1 MTTTKPMTRDQK
13 EKQLALKR
21 EVRIRKARD
30 SLWEYC
36 KTESPDFYKEGRW
49 HLKLNCWILQALYDR
64 KLTKDSFIETCADL
78 TPAWFIKGQEYREML
93 DQLKSGHVYTRLMQ
107 NLPPRVGKSRTLV
120 NFCKWAFGKDQR
132 NRVITCSYNDDQA
145 SDFSR
150 YTRDGIDETKT
161 FPHEV
166 IYNDVFPG
174 VYIKDGNGSY
184 QQWALEGQFFNYKGA
199 GIGGSITGKGC
210 NISVVDDPVKD
221 AEEAYN
227 ENRLNV
233 IWRWY
238 TGTFL
243 SRLEDEG
250 KGGIEIVNMTRWAK
264 KDVCGRVLSGP
275 EANEWFVL
283 KLVAM
288 DDNGNMLCPDLLSR
302 KRYDSLRITMDPA
315 IFRANYHQ
323 EPVDIQG
330 RLYKSFKT
338 YEDIPRFK
346 SGAPAFERIIS
357 YTDTADTGN
366 DYLCSIAAGVF
377 RGELY
382 VLDVYYTKEGMEVTE
397 VGGSDFLFSNEVNK
411 AKIESNNGGRGYARA
426 VERLLWE
433 KHKTRSVSI
442 EWFHQSKNKIARILS
457 NSNFVMEH
465 IYFPMN
471 WKDRWPEYY
480 EAMTSYQKEGKN
492 KNDDG
497 PDATTGLAE
506 MINERSGNPL
516 DRLRRLS

>member
-1 MTTTKPMTRDQK
+1 MATIELTRDAK
-13 EKQLALKR
+13 EKMLALKR
-21 EVRIRKARD
+21 EKRIRKARD

-36 KTESPDFYKEGRW
+36 KTESPGFYKENRW

-64 KLTKDSFIETCADL
+64 NLTKEAFIEACAEIA
-78 TPAWFIKGQEYREML
+78 PIWFIKGREYNEML
-93 DQLKSGHVYTRLMQ
+93 EQLQGDHTYTRLMQ

-120 NFCKWAFGKDQR
+120 NFCKWAFGQDQA

-161 FPHEV
+161 FPHE
-166 IYNDVFPG
+166 IIFNDIFPG

-184 QQWALEGQFFNYKGA
+184 QQWALDGQFFNYKGA

-210 NISVVDDPVKD
+210 NISIVDDPVKD

-264 KDVCGRVLSGP
+264 KDVCGRILSGP
-275 EANEWFVL
+275 EAHEWFVL
-283 KLVAM
+283 KLEAM
-288 DDNGNMLCPDLLSR
+288 DDEGNMLCPDLLSK
-302 KRYDSLRITMDPA
+302 KRYESLHSTMDPA

-330 RLYKSFKT
+330 RLYKAFKT
-338 YEDIPRFK
+338 YDDIPRF
-346 SGAPAFERIIS
+346 SNGEAAFERIVS

-366 DYLCSIAAGVF
+366 DYLCSIAAGVY

-382 VLDVYYTKEGMEVTE
+382 VLDIHYSKDGMEITE
-397 VGGSDFLFSNEVNK
+397 PAEAEFLVKNKVNV
-411 AKIESNNGGRGYARA
+411 AKIESNNGGRGFARN
-426 VERLLWE
+426 VEKLIWE

-442 EWFHQSKNKIARILS
+442 RWFHQSKNKIARILS
-457 NSNFVMEH
+457 NSTFVMNH
-465 IYFPMN
+465 IYFPIN
-471 WKDRWPEYY
+471 WKDKWPAYY

-492 KNDDG
+492 KNDDAA
-497 PDATTGLAE
+497 DCTTGLGE
-506 MINERSGNPL
+506 V
-516 DRLRRLS
+516 LSDKPGISFD